1 MSRIRSR
8 ALAGAAVLAVSSLFL
23 AGCGSGSVQDSHSP
37 ANVDVAT
44 GGAQFATADA
54 ETAKLGSDAAPG
66 EFPRTVVHAKGETVI
81 EAKPTRVVVL
91 DSGELDD
98 VLSLGVIPVGIANPA
113 ASGGQPAYLADKL
126 EGIPNVGTAADPN
139 VEAIAALQP
148 DLILGSKLR
157 VDGLYEQLS
166 GVAPTVFSIRPG
178 FPWKENFLLVADA
191 LGAEDQAQTVIE
203 EYQAAVQSVQESIE
217 GSPTISM
224 VRFMP
229 GKTRL
234 YGNLSFIGTILTDV
248 GLPRPQIQDIDELA
262 VEVSPETINEA
273 DGDLLFYSS
282 YGPPEGTAELA
293 VTAGP
298 LWGRLGAVESGNAH
312 RVDDETWF
320 LGLGPTGALLV
331 LEDLKE
337 LVG

>member
-8 ALAGAAVLAVSSLFL
+8 ALAGAAVIAVASLL
-23 AGCGSGSVQDSHSP
+23 LTGCGSGTAQDSHSP
-37 ANVDVAT
+37 GNLDVAT
-44 GGAQFATADA
+44 GGAQFATADT
-54 ETAKLGSDAAPG
+54 ETAKFGSDAAPG
-66 EFPRTVVHAKGETVI
+66 EFPRTILHAKGETVI
-81 EAKPTRVVVL
+81 EAKPIRVVVL

-98 VLSLGVIPVGIANPA
+98 VLSLGIVPVGIANPG
-113 ASGGQPAYLADKL
+113 ASGAQPTYLADQL
-126 EGIPNVGTAADPN
+126 EGIPNVGTSAELN
-139 VEAIAALQP
+139 IEAIAALQP

-157 VDGLYEQLS
+157 ADGLYEQLS

-191 LGAEDQAQTVIE
+191 LGAEDQAQSVTD
-203 EYQAAVQSVQESIE
+203 EYQAAVQSVQESLT
-217 GSPTISM
+217 GTPTISM
-224 VRFMP
+224 VRFRP
-229 GKTRL
+229 NQIRL
-234 YGNLSFIGTILTDV
+234 YGNKSFIGTILTDV
-248 GLPRPQIQDIDELA
+248 GLPRPAIQDIDELA
-262 VEVSPETINEA
+262 AEVSAETINEA

-282 YGPPEGTAELA
+282 YGPPEGTAETA

-331 LEDLKE
+331 LKDLKE
-337 LVG
+337 FVG